1 MSEKRMF
8 SKTIVLSDTF
18 LDMPATTRCLYF
30 TLSMLADDEGFV
42 NNPKSIMRQ
51 CGAAEDDFKILI
63 AKYFIIPCES
73 GVVVI
78 RHWHIN
84 NYLRNDRFTPTK
96 CTEEKKF
103 IELKN
108 GVYEKT
114 DKPAEIIKPKKTRGK
129 LIDREPKNELE
140 EVEKTYLLQ
149 YKALYEKGIL
159 ATEEPVINWTAARKQ
174 TNDMLSKFGKEL
186 LLKAIK
192 KAVDDTWCVK
202 GGYCLTTI
210 LSSGV
215 FSRLING
222 KGGGVDEF
230 ELSDIPF

>member
-1 MSEKRMF
+1 MF

-114 DKPAEIIKPKKTRGK
+114 EKPAEVVKPKKTRTK

-140 EVEKTYLLQ
+140 EIEKAYLLK
-149 YKALYEKGIL
+149 YKSLFEKGIL
-159 ATEEPVINWTAARKQ
+159 ATEEPVINWTIARKQ

-186 LLKAIK
+186 LFKAID
-192 KAVDDTWCVK
+192 KAAADTWCVK

-210 LSSGV
+210 MSAGV

-230 ELSDIPF
+230 KPANIPF

>member
-8 SKTIVLSDTF
+8 AKSIVLSDAF
-18 LDMPATTRCLYF
+18 LDMPHSTRCLYF

-140 EVEKTYLLQ
+140 EVEKAYLLQ

-159 ATEEPVINWTAARKQ
+159 ATEEPVINWTVARKQ

-186 LLKAIK
+186 LLKVIK

-230 ELSDIPF
+230 EPSDIPF